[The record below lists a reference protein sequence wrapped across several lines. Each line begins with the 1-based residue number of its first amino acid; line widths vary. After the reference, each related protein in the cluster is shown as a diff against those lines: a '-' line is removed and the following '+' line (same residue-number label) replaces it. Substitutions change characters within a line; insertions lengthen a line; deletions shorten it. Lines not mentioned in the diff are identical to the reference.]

1 MYFYV
6 LFLKYIYKLL
16 FLENLSVLESAKV
29 PAVSLDLEYMA
40 LNITEEQSDFTHW
53 KIKDI
58 FWGRV
63 RNLPFSQLFC

>member
-16 FLENLSVLESAKV
+16 FLENLRVLESAKV

-40 LNITEEQSDFTHW
+40 LNITEEQSDFTH
-53 KIKDI
+53 
-58 FWGRV
+58 
-63 RNLPFSQLFC
+63 